1 MSNIA
6 LPSQLQQLRD
16 SFHSLLDDSL
26 IVAIASDYDL
36 STSTGYDEA
45 CSTLRSLAQN
55 VVFEEASSFDPS
67 GAYRFTEHQDQ
78 NPIDDAAPVSRFN
91 QGNVTSDDES
101 IDTLSSDTRLSKSEV
116 LERDIMQLQSLFPR
130 IDGVDI
136 RHVLNNADGVV
147 AAALDSL
154 LNLQYIQST
163 SDQAPSSNEW
173 SLGANES
180 GAKSAGKAGE
190 TGYDGSVSNSSRL
203 NTPAAITYIAKRLHM
218 STEEVSIMYAES
230 GNSKIGTVIGIL
242 DQHLL
247 QENGEPLTSTEKKA
261 AGDLK
266 QKYRGVPEIYL
277 EVIVQI
283 TGSMSTSSAELA
295 SLLNTYFSKRS
306 MNQKLE
312 LSYRLTPLPH
322 EDIEGLA
329 GAAVDALAE
338 RKGARQRSPPVTRA
352 GADLTRTLQASNA
365 LHKQKQDAMA
375 SAGTL
380 YRRGAS
386 NPVYRQAAGY
396 YAQRARELG
405 RRAQEATSAAADIHV
420 DQQSTNT
427 TIDLHGVS
435 VLDGVR
441 IARQRAVDWW
451 QTRRELRYESREGQS
466 SERNLTIITG
476 LGHHSAGGVSP
487 LRQAVAAALT
497 RDGWKFRVETG
508 KFVLTGR

>member
-1 MSNIA
+1 
-6 LPSQLQQLRD
+6 
-16 SFHSLLDDSL
+16 
-26 IVAIASDYDL
+26 
-36 STSTGYDEA
+36 
-45 CSTLRSLAQN
+45 
-55 VVFEEASSFDPS
+55 
-67 GAYRFTEHQDQ
+67 
-78 NPIDDAAPVSRFN
+78 
-91 QGNVTSDDES
+91 
-101 IDTLSSDTRLSKSEV
+101 
-116 LERDIMQLQSLFPR
+116 
-130 IDGVDI
+130 
-136 RHVLNNADGVV
+136 
-147 AAALDSL
+147 
-154 LNLQYIQST
+154 
-163 SDQAPSSNEW
+163 
-173 SLGANES
+173 
-180 GAKSAGKAGE
+180 
-190 TGYDGSVSNSSRL
+190 
-203 NTPAAITYIAKRLHM
+203 M

-230 GNSKIGTVIGIL
+230 GNSKVGTVIGIL

-247 QENGEPLTSTEKKA
+247 QENGEPLTSTEKEA
-261 AGDLK
+261 AGGLK
-266 QKYRGVPEIYL
+266 QKYRSVPEIYL

-283 TGSMSTSSAELA
+283 TGPMSTSSAELA

-329 GAAVDALAE
+329 GAAVDAMAE

-365 LHKQKQDAMA
+365 LHRQKQDAMA

-386 NPVYRQAAGY
+386 NPLYRQAAGY
-396 YAQRARELG
+396 YAQQARELG
-405 RRAQEATSAAADIHV
+405 RRAQEATSTAADIHV

-427 TIDLHGVS
+427 TVDLHGVS

-451 QTRRELRYESREGQS
+451 QTRRDSRYEPRYESREGQS

-487 LRQAVAAALT
+487 LRQAVGAALT
-497 RDGWKFRVETG
+497 RDGWKYRVETG